1 MNVTI
6 YLPNEVGK
14 WAKEQDLPLSRMLRE
29 AVKSEK
35 RRREAHASVAAEGFT
50 RVEVYDNERER
61 DVAFQGRRIGS
72 SYDFEADAYL
82 SPKEAIAVYDAMEH
96 TLYVYDTYAQL
107 AEDKG
112 VPQDLVAEVAEALGE
127 RYVEELDI

>member
-6 YLPNEVGK
+6 YLPDEVGK
-14 WAKEQDLPLSRMLRE
+14 WAKEQDLPLSQMLRE

-61 DVAFQGRRIGS
+61 DVAFHGRRIGG

-82 SPKEAIAVYDAMEH
+82 TPKEAIAVYDVMEH
-96 TLYVYDTYAQL
+96 TVRVRHLRA
-107 AEDKG
+107 A
-112 VPQDLVAEVAEALGE
+112 
-127 RYVEELDI
+127 R